1 MGVFLNVVDGGGQTG
16 TLAHGDDAL
25 RSQQLQSAC
34 LVGGVVG
41 NGDGGAVGNVGEVIA
56 LARVD
61 AERLVV
67 DGAYADQMGAVLGV
81 EAVQIGGVLEVVG
94 VHLTVFGDEVGLD
107 VVAEFLDLQRDALL
121 GEDVLG
127 NLQNL
132 GVGRGGSGNDQ
143 LGTGEVVGAF
153 GSGAVNRG
161 AVSSGGGSSLRG
173 CGGRGCGRRAAGGK
187 AQGQGCGKRG
197 RK

>member
-1 MGVFLNVVDGGGQTG
+1 MGVLLNIVDGGGQTG

-25 RSQQLQSAC
+25 RSQQLQSAGF
-34 LVGGVVG
+34 VGGVVG

-81 EAVQIGGVLEVVG
+81 EAVQIRGVLEVVG

-121 GEDVLG
+121 SQDVLG
-127 NLQNL
+127 DFQNF
-132 GVGRGGSGNDQ
+132 GVGRGGSGDDQ
-143 LGTGEVVGAF
+143 LGAGEVVGAF
-153 GSGAVNRG
+153 GGG
-161 AVSSGGGSSLRG
+161 AVSSGGGSSLRR